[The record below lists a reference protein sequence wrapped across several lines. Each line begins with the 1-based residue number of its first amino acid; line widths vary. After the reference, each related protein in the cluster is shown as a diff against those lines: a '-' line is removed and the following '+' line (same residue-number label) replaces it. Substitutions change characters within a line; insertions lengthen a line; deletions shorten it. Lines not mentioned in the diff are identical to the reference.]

1 MRITMQGKEVE
12 KEWTFDVRSCLRGSA
27 DNSAE
32 RRISKSIPIQ
42 FFEKEID
49 LPHPDKPTF
58 KDLGGTPIL
67 VVGSLLGA

>member
-49 LPHPDKPTF
+49 LPHQS
-58 KDLGGTPIL
+58 
-67 VVGSLLGA
+67 GSR

>member
-12 KEWTFDVRSCLRGSA
+12 KEWTFDVRSCMRGSA

-32 RRISKSIPIQ
+32 RRISKSIPIHWQ

-49 LPHPDKPTF
+49 LQHQS
-58 KDLGGTPIL
+58 
-67 VVGSLLGA
+67 GSR